1 MYIYIVKLSL
11 PSDKKK
17 FVLPILQFELEE
29 ERDQVLIMSGSK
41 RWSMGLRFV
50 VFLFLVLL
58 AMASM
63 GDCIRELKEWDF
75 KSTFEGQL
83 PRGPVPPSGPSP
95 CHNKLSP
102 YNQSEFS
109 LPNDYVI
116 CP

>member
-1 MYIYIVKLSL
+1 
-11 PSDKKK
+11 
-17 FVLPILQFELEE
+17 
-29 ERDQVLIMSGSK
+29 MSGSK
-41 RWSMGLRFV
+41 RWLVGLRFG

-75 KSTFEGQL
+75 KSTFEGRL

-102 YNQSEFS
+102 DNQSEYS